1 MAMQTNNRSG
11 RGWRRAYQPMS
22 EINVTPF
29 VDVMLVLLVIFMV
42 TAPLLAVGVPVN
54 IPESKARNITR
65 PDKPLVISI
74 QANGDVYLQE
84 TKIELASLVAKLR
97 AITNNKRD
105 TRVYVRGDRAVAY
118 GRIMEVMGTISSAG
132 FAKVVLLAKLPD
144 GGR

>member
-1 MAMQTNNRSG
+1 MAMHLNNGGGG
-11 RGWRRAYQPMS
+11 RRRAYRPMS

-54 IPESKARNITR
+54 IPESKAQNISR

-74 QANGDVYLQE
+74 QANGDVFLQE

-105 TRVYVRGDRAVAY
+105 TRIYVRGDKAVAY
-118 GRIMEVMGTISSAG
+118 GRIMEVMGIVSSAG
-132 FAKVVLLAKLPD
+132 FAKVTLLARLPED
-144 GGR
+144 GR

>member
-1 MAMQTNNRSG
+1 MAMQTSNQPGRS
-11 RGWRRAYQPMS
+11 WRRSYQPMS

-54 IPESKARNITR
+54 IPESKAQNISR